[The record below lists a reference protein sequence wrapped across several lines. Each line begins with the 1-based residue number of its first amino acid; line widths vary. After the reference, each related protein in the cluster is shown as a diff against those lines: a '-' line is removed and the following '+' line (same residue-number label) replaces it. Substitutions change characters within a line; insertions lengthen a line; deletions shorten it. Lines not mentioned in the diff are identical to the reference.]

1 MSEAVEKVRA
11 VLDRMGAPHALA
23 PRLASVLGPQPAAEL
38 DANPWLLL
46 RLPQVTVDQAD
57 YCARR
62 HLGDAARPDD
72 PRRLGALVGHTLRT
86 AARRGHTAIE
96 EKRLA
101 TVVGQLGVADPRA
114 ALEAAVAA
122 EEVALFE
129 SGDEA
134 DDDTDFEEGGVPD
147 LPDLPD
153 PERHY
158 APYDVGHAEERLGE
172 QLLRLIGGSEP
183 IMDPMT
189 AAETLDAATSDGG
202 FAISD
207 TTREALLTATLRPV
221 TVVRHGPGDQA
232 EAART
237 LLCLAA
243 IARESQVGIAVVAP
257 TAQTAAAVNADLD
270 RLLGADDAVRDDGE
284 RGPGDGDGAGES
296 GANAGA
302 GGVAGAGAADRSD
315 GAPETDGAG
324 ATNES
329 EGDDWAEGSEEAGET
344 GGPGETGG
352 VEGLSGLQESGAG
365 AGAGEA
371 PGPEGTS
378 TTEVTQGAAETR
390 GPGGTTGN
398 QGATANTGEAPVRA
412 VSLAALLSGATVSA
426 GIVVLCESMS
436 LGVARM
442 ADLVARCVDDAH
454 LVLLADPDQA
464 PSASP
469 GRVVEDVAASRTA
482 HVAVLADDGTPSPV
496 AVLAR
501 AVSEGEWPDVA
512 APDREV
518 VRVPASSGEEAAHR
532 VTQLV
537 TDSIPRALGIDADQV
552 QVVTCRED
560 GPAGARALNTACKER
575 LNPGPGAHGGFD
587 VGDRVVLVAEG
598 PGYGPG
604 DTGYLRA
611 MAEGAVIELTGGT
624 RVTVTDPSALRP
636 GWAVSVAVAHGGRW
650 PAVVAVFPPQVPV
663 SRPQAYTALTR
674 ATRHVSV
681 VDATGG
687 ALETGVRETLA
698 PDRSTRLALVLRA
711 G

>member
-1 MSEAVEKVRA
+1 MSEAVEKVLA

-23 PRLASVLGPQPAAEL
+23 PRLVSALGPQPAAEL

-46 RLPQVTVDQAD
+46 RLPEVTVEQAD
-57 YCARR
+57 YCARK
-62 HLGDAARPDD
+62 HLGGAARPDD

-101 TVVGQLGVADPRA
+101 TVVGQLGVADPRS

-122 EEVALFE
+122 EEIALFE
-129 SGDEA
+129 GGDEA
-134 DDDTDFEEGGVPD
+134 DDDFDFEEGGVPEV
-147 LPDLPD
+147 PDLPD

-158 APYDVGHAEERLGE
+158 APHDVGHAEQRLGE

-189 AAETLDAATSDGG
+189 AAETLAAATAEHGLV
-202 FAISD
+202 ISE
-207 TTREALLTATLRPV
+207 TTREALLTATMRPV
-221 TVVRHGPGDQA
+221 TVVHHGPGDQA
-232 EAART
+232 ETARA

-243 IARESQVGIAVVAP
+243 IARESQVGIAVVTP
-257 TAQTAAAVNADLD
+257 TAPTAAAVNADLD
-270 RLLGADDAVRDDGE
+270 RLLGEGE
-284 RGPGDGDGAGES
+284 P
-296 GANAGA
+296 
-302 GGVAGAGAADRSD
+302 
-315 GAPETDGAG
+315 
-324 ATNES
+324 
-329 EGDDWAEGSEEAGET
+329 
-344 GGPGETGG
+344 
-352 VEGLSGLQESGAG
+352 
-365 AGAGEA
+365 
-371 PGPEGTS
+371 
-378 TTEVTQGAAETR
+378 
-390 GPGGTTGN
+390 
-398 QGATANTGEAPVRA
+398 PVRA
-412 VSLAALLSGATVSA
+412 WSLAALLSGDSSPA

-442 ADLVARCVDDAH
+442 ADLVSTCVDDAH

-464 PSASP
+464 PSATP
-469 GRVVEDVAASRTA
+469 GRVVVDVAASRTA
-482 HVAVLADDGTPSPV
+482 HVAVVADDAEPSPV

-501 AVSEGEWPDVA
+501 AVAEGDWPEVE

-518 VRVPASSGEEAAHR
+518 VRVPAASGEEAAHR

-537 TDSIPRALGIDADQV
+537 TDSIPRALGIGSDEV

-560 GPAGARALNTACKER
+560 GPAGARALNAACKER

-587 VGDRVVLVAEG
+587 VGDRVVLTAQG

-604 DTGYLRA
+604 DTGHLREVS
-611 MAEGAVIELTGGT
+611 EGAVIELTDGT
-624 RVTVTDPSALRP
+624 RVTVTDPAALRP
-636 GWAVSVAVAHGGRW
+636 GWAVSVAVAHGSRW

-681 VDATGG
+681 VDATEG

-698 PDRSTRLALVLRA
+698 PDRTTRLALILRA

>member
-1 MSEAVEKVRA
+1 MSEAVEKVLA

-23 PRLASVLGPQPAAEL
+23 PRLVSVLGPQPAAEL

-46 RLPQVTVDQAD
+46 RLPEVTIEQAD
-57 YCARR
+57 YCARK
-62 HLGDAARPDD
+62 HLAGAARPDD

-122 EEVALFE
+122 DEIALFE

-134 DDDTDFEEGGVPD
+134 DDDLDFEEGGVPEV
-147 LPDLPD
+147 PDLPD

-158 APYDVGHAEERLGE
+158 APYDVGHAEQRLGE

-189 AAETLDAATSDGG
+189 AAETLEAATSEHGL
-202 FAISD
+202 AISE
-207 TTREALLTATLRPV
+207 TTREAVLTATMRPV
-221 TVVRHGPGDQA
+221 TVVHHGPGDQA

-237 LLCLAA
+237 LLCLAG
-243 IARESQVGIAVVAP
+243 IARESQVGITVVAP

-270 RLLGADDAVRDDGE
+270 RLLG
-284 RGPGDGDGAGES
+284 
-296 GANAGA
+296 
-302 GGVAGAGAADRSD
+302 
-315 GAPETDGAG
+315 
-324 ATNES
+324 S
-329 EGDDWAEGSEEAGET
+329 EGE
-344 GGPGETGG
+344 P
-352 VEGLSGLQESGAG
+352 
-365 AGAGEA
+365 
-371 PGPEGTS
+371 
-378 TTEVTQGAAETR
+378 
-390 GPGGTTGN
+390 
-398 QGATANTGEAPVRA
+398 PVRA
-412 VSLAALLSGATVSA
+412 VSLAALLAGGPASA
-426 GIVVLCESMS
+426 GIVALCESMS

-442 ADLVARCVDDAH
+442 ADLASVCVDDAH

-464 PSASP
+464 PSATP
-469 GRVVEDVAASRTA
+469 GRVVVDVASSRTA
-482 HVAVLADDGTPSPV
+482 HVAVVADDAEPSPV
-496 AVLAR
+496 AKLAR
-501 AVSEGEWPDVA
+501 AVAEGDWTEVE
-512 APDREV
+512 APHREV
-518 VRVPASSGEEAAHR
+518 VRVPAASAEEAAHR

-537 TDSIPRALGIDADQV
+537 TDSIPRALGIGSDQV

-560 GPAGARALNTACKER
+560 GPAGARALNAACKER

-587 VGDRVVLVAEG
+587 VGDRVVLTSEG

-604 DTGYLRA
+604 ETGYLREVS
-611 MAEGAVIELTGGT
+611 EGAVIELADGT
-624 RVTVTDPSALRP
+624 TVTVTDPSALRP
-636 GWAVSVAVAHGGRW
+636 GWAVSVAVAHGSRW

-663 SRPQAYTALTR
+663 SRPQVYTALTR
-674 ATRHVSV
+674 TTRHVSV
-681 VDATGG
+681 VDATEG

-698 PDRSTRLALVLRA
+698 PDRTTRLALILRA